1 MTILGGSGACKRHGW
16 WRDAPGVCKKAL
28 AKAAVGIFGQKSF
41 RAFCWPLGQAL
52 CFAAGT

>member
-28 AKAAVGIFGQKSF
+28 AKAAVGILGQKSF